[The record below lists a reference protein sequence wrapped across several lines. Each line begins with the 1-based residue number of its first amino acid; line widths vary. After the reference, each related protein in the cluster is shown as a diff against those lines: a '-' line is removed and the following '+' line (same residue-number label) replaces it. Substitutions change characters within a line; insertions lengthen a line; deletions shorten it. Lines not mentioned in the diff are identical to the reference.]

1 MTTDQKVGFQ
11 VFIYMDEVAPEL
23 PEENYIHFGEDH
35 IPAGHPDTWTDKKWI
50 SESLKGKAQE
60 FTRLKNYGVSVVIL
74 RSQAK
79 GVYVTTR
86 WEEVLKFKN
95 GTWII
100 QSRFVAREFK

>member
-50 SESLKGKAQE
+50 SESLKGKAKE
-60 FTRLKNYGVSVVIL
+60 LTRLKHYGVLLLLSPHCV
-74 RSQAK
+74 
-79 GVYVTTR
+79 
-86 WEEVLKFKN
+86 
-95 GTWII
+95 
-100 QSRFVAREFK
+100 